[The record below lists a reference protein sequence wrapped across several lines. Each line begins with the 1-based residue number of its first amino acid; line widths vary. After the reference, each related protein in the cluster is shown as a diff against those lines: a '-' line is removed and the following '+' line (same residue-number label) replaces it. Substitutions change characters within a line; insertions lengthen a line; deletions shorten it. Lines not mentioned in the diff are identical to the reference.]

1 MNLVPLLKLQ
11 VTSETQRK
19 DASREDGG
27 WEPGRMTL
35 ESLLL
40 SSVSWRKSFHLSR
53 PQFPQL
59 EGDSHDL
66 YMAVVVRVKWG
77 VLKDPAEGLACRS
90 SIYFMEWQVTRQ
102 DLAGGKQECVY
113 PGTACHC
120 WMHQAGVT
128 SVHWASY
135 TPHFLPWALLQ
146 GTLLPAWSNASR
158 RLAKCPTVAHQFE
171 NPEGRSWLLW
181 GENSQARLGRAAIQP
196 RTAVPL
202 PSSSCHH
209 DWDHVGKGSRAGMG
223 WKYVKPEVTHFL
235 KCYIHTQTLLFL
247 LLFNAWQIVRTQ

>member
-27 WEPGRMTL
+27 WEPGRMRL

-66 YMAVVVRVKWG
+66 YMTVVMRVKWG
-77 VLKDPAEGLACRS
+77 VLRGPAEGLACRS
-90 SIYFMEWQVTRQ
+90 SIYFMEWQVTGQ
-102 DLAGGKQECVY
+102 DLAGGEQECVY

-135 TPHFLPWALLQ
+135 APCFLPWALLQ
-146 GTLLPAWSNASR
+146 STLLPAWSNASR
-158 RLAKCPTVAHQFE
+158 RLAKCPTVPTNLKTQREDHSCFE
-171 NPEGRSWLLW
+171 ENTARQGWAGQQSSPGLW
-181 GENSQARLGRAAIQP
+181 SLSLPPPAIMIG
-196 RTAVPL
+196 TM
-202 PSSSCHH
+202 
-209 DWDHVGKGSRAGMG
+209 WGKGVGQEWVESM
-223 WKYVKPEVTHFL
+223 
-235 KCYIHTQTLLFL
+235 
-247 LLFNAWQIVRTQ
+247 